1 MPHNLLLKRQ
11 IAIWLAVS
19 NATRLWFCGGIV
31 LVLLIGCSLA
41 GCAAPSAELFVEAP
55 LPSASEEFGFAKK
68 AKPLRSIGKVKV
80 LVIFAKFKDDG
91 GSDLAPDDA
100 EKLLDPDYEGS
111 FAHFYRTMSFG
122 QLEVG
127 GAVLPKRYSSDR
139 PRSAYLA
146 RPSGG
151 SGRFGEFVREILRQ
165 VDADVDLSQFDSD
178 GPDDVPNSGDDDGR
192 VDYVLV
198 NVLSA
203 PRDFIIKGATGISQL
218 GGFTQDYASA
228 DTSVSGKPMRI
239 SYKDY
244 HGAIQEEGNFAQT
257 VGVMAHEFGHGLG
270 LPDLYDKTVQP
281 SAEDSGGIGK
291 WGLMGQGAHGWG
303 GNDGPVPFCAWS
315 LEQLGWIGRDNERLV
330 EVSEDQAGLAINDL
344 YRPGHIFKIILRN
357 HFIDPDGYYPL
368 YTQEYLLLEQ
378 RVRGSHFYN
387 RNLPAEGLLVWHVRA
402 AGESNDDETNKKVDL
417 VCADGLYADA
427 GYPLGRGAD
436 PHSGRD
442 NLDFWAHGDEYEG
455 DHGGNLGDSTD
466 PFDGVRYT
474 RLDLRSNPSI
484 DIGGFLSAA
493 STGPA
498 VTNMRRD
505 QDAMVVDIAVPRW
518 SGTLSE
524 EVHWVGDI
532 LIDGKLTVAP
542 GGKLTIYSQT
552 RVRIAGS
559 DRLESRRDPRRC
571 ELYVEGDLLIHT
583 GKIQRA
589 YVEGATPQSKN
600 EMVKPKPVVFE
611 AIVPGDTWYGIYSA
625 GSGQGRRAGRE
636 H

>member
-1 MPHNLLLKRQ
+1 MESKLTDKKSHSFSSRPRLGSLCFLKLYLQ
-11 IAIWLAVS
+11 P
-19 NATRLWFCGGIV
+19 RLCRAGIV
-31 LVLLIGCSLA
+31 LVLLIGCSLV
-41 GCAAPSAELFVEAP
+41 GCAVPSAELFVEAP
-55 LPSASEEFGFAKK
+55 LPSDSEEFGFAKK

-80 LVIFAKFKDDG
+80 LVIFAKFKDEE
-91 GSDLAPDDA
+91 GSDLAPDYA

-139 PRSAYLA
+139 PRFAYLA

-151 SGRFGEFVREILRQ
+151 SGRFGEFVREILHK

-203 PRDFIIKGATGISQL
+203 PEDFIIKGATGISQL

-281 SAEDSGGIGK
+281 PAEDSGGIGK

-315 LEQLGWIGRDNERLV
+315 LEQLGWIGRENERLV
-330 EVSEDQAGLAINDL
+330 EVSEDQAGLAITDL
-344 YRPGHIFKIILRN
+344 YRPGHIYKIILRN
-357 HFIDPDGYYPL
+357 HFTDPDGYYPSF
-368 YTQEYLLLEQ
+368 TQEYLLLEH
-378 RVRGSHFYN
+378 RVRSGHYYD

-402 AGESNDDETNKKVDL
+402 AGESNNDETNKKVDL
-417 VCADGLYADA
+417 VCADGLYTDA
-427 GYPLGRGAD
+427 GYPLGGNAD

-442 NLDFWAHGDEYEG
+442 NLDF
-455 DHGGNLGDSTD
+455 LG
-466 PFDGVRYT
+466 
-474 RLDLRSNPSI
+474 
-484 DIGGFLSAA
+484 
-493 STGPA
+493 
-498 VTNMRRD
+498 
-505 QDAMVVDIAVPRW
+505 PR
-518 SGTLSE
+518 
-524 EVHWVGDI
+524 
-532 LIDGKLTVAP
+532 
-542 GGKLTIYSQT
+542 
-552 RVRIAGS
+552 
-559 DRLESRRDPRRC
+559 
-571 ELYVEGDLLIHT
+571 
-583 GKIQRA
+583 
-589 YVEGATPQSKN
+589 
-600 EMVKPKPVVFE
+600 
-611 AIVPGDTWYGIYSA
+611 
-625 GSGQGRRAGRE
+625 
-636 H
+636 